1 MRKVSHAG
9 PEDESAIDLTPLID
23 CVFIMLIFFI
33 VTASFVKET
42 GVEVNKPTAL
52 TALVRPKASI
62 LIALDA
68 SDNVWIDR
76 RKVDVRAVRAAIER
90 LHSENP
96 QGTVVIEAD
105 NESKNALLVS
115 VMDACRQAG
124 ITQVAIAAKD

>member
-1 MRKVSHAG
+1 MRKVSHLAA
-9 PEDESAIDLTPLID
+9 EEESAIDLTPLID

-42 GVEVNKPTAL
+42 GVQVNRPTAL

-68 SDNVWIDR
+68 SGKIWIDR
-76 RKVDVRAVRAAIER
+76 RKVDVRAVRAAVER

-105 NESKNALLVS
+105 NESKNELLVA
-115 VMDACRQAG
+115 VMDACREAG
-124 ITQVAIAAKD
+124 VTQVAIAANN

>member
-1 MRKVSHAG
+1 MRKLSHAAA
-9 PEDESAIDLTPLID
+9 EDESGIDLTPLID

-68 SDNVWIDR
+68 NDNVWIDR
-76 RKVDVRAVRAAIER
+76 RKVDIRGVRAAVER

-105 NESKNALLVS
+105 NDSKNELLVS

-124 ITQVAIAAKD
+124 ITQVAIAAKN

>member
-1 MRKVSHAG
+1 MRKLSHAAS
-9 PEDESAIDLTPLID
+9 EDESGIDLTPLID

-42 GVEVNKPTAL
+42 GVQVNKPTAL
-52 TALVRPKASI
+52 TALLRPKASI

-76 RKVDVRAVRAAIER
+76 RKVDIRAVRAAIER

-105 NESKNALLVS
+105 NESKNALLVQ

-124 ITQVAIAAKD
+124 ITQVAIAANR

>member
-68 SDNVWIDR
+68 SDTVWIDR
-76 RKVDVRAVRAAIER
+76 RKVDVRAVRAAVER

-105 NESKNALLVS
+105 NESKNELLVA

-124 ITQVAIAAKD
+124 ITQIAIAAKD

>member
-9 PEDESAIDLTPLID
+9 SEDESSIDLTPLID

-68 SDNVWIDR
+68 SNTVWIDR
-76 RKVDVRAVRAAIER
+76 RKVDVRAVRAAVER

-105 NESKNALLVS
+105 NESKNELLVA

-124 ITQVAIAAKD
+124 VTQIAIAAKD

>member
-1 MRKVSHAG
+1 MRKLSHTGA
-9 PEDESAIDLTPLID
+9 EEESSIDLTPLID

-42 GVEVNKPTAL
+42 GVEVNKPIAL

-68 SDNVWIDR
+68 SNSVWIDR
-76 RKVDVRAVRAAIER
+76 HKVDVRAVRAAVER

-105 NESKNALLVS
+105 NESKNELLVA

-124 ITQVAIAAKD
+124 ITQIAIAAKD

>member
-1 MRKVSHAG
+1 MRKVTHAG
-9 PEDESAIDLTPLID
+9 PEDESGIDLTPLID

-42 GVEVNKPTAL
+42 GIEVNKPTAV
-52 TALVRPKASI
+52 TALIRPKASI

-76 RKVDVRAVRAAIER
+76 RKLDIRAVKAAVER

-105 NESKNALLVS
+105 NESKNALLVA

-124 ITQVAIAAKD
+124 ITQIAIAAND

>member
-1 MRKVSHAG
+1 MRKVSHVGAQ
-9 PEDESAIDLTPLID
+9 EESSIDLTPLID

-42 GVEVNKPTAL
+42 GVDVNKPTAL

-68 SDNVWIDR
+68 SNNVWIDR
-76 RKVDVRAVRAAIER
+76 RKVDVRAVRAAVER

-105 NESKNALLVS
+105 NESKNELLVA

-124 ITQVAIAAKD
+124 IAQIAIAAKD